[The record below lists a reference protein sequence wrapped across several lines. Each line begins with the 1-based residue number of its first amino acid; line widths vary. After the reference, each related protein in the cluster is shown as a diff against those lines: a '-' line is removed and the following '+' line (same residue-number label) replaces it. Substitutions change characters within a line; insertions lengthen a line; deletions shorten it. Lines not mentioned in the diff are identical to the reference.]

1 MIDGLSAGTL
11 AELTRLERAR
21 NYLWPGAVAGA
32 VRAWAEHV
40 RLPRG
45 RTWPHAG
52 YAPCYCCPDAWES
65 RELLDEVTRALSRRG
80 ARELRRVLAGHDHL
94 WDPAPRPYRSE
105 GPW

>member
-11 AELTRLERAR
+11 AELARLERTR
-21 NYLWPGAVAGA
+21 TCLWPGA

-45 RTWPHAG
+45 RTWPHPGHGA
-52 YAPCYCCPDAWES
+52 CCCCPDPWES
-65 RELLDEVTRALSRRG
+65 RELLDQVARALSRRG
-80 ARELRRVLAGHDHL
+80 ARELRRVLAGHDQL
-94 WDPAPRPYRSE
+94 WDPAPRTYRGE